1 MVHENNGRREERE
14 SYRLL
19 WATAEPPL
27 SSHFS
32 NNPIR
37 VMLMHRIL
45 WRKEK
50 FFLVKI
56 CILVFLYLYIV
67 TVIDNE

>member
-1 MVHENNGRREERE
+1 MVHYNNRRRGERE
-14 SYRLL
+14 TFRLL
-19 WATAEPPL
+19 LEIAEPPL

-37 VMLMHRIL
+37 AMLMHML
-45 WRKEK
+45 HWREEH
-50 FFLVKI
+50 FFLVKK